1 MSSRMEHPTGRKIAL
16 SFASTNFLYLFI
28 QFFIFVYLPIY
39 LKDIGFLP
47 DRIGLL
53 IGVYSF
59 AMIPIIAPFG
69 IISDKF
75 SPKRLVQSGILLT
88 ALWIIGL
95 SFSRNFTGFFLSM
108 IVGGAGLTMFTV
120 SIQSLYYK
128 HISDS
133 SRGKKVGVFLMS
145 GFLGFSLGPITGG
158 FILKYYDMHVLF
170 ITAILLS
177 LVLFILSTTL
187 KDSSPIRSEFLEYKK
202 DINKPEMML
211 FLLLIMVLGT
221 HFGVEQTN
229 FPPLLKEKI
238 NLSSSQIGGVYGVVG
253 IWLGALILVIGHIF
267 DVKRNLFMLF
277 FWGLVVSGIFQALT
291 PLAWSFGSVL
301 TFRLFHT
308 VGDGLVI
315 MLNGIV
321 MSTIFPNKRLGG
333 NTGLLLS
340 VRAVGVTT
348 GALVC
353 GSLNRVFSSYSI
365 PFFLSGGSLVILS
378 LFLLSK
384 RRIFR
389 GVWQVKEKPV
399 VVIESIQE

>member
-1 MSSRMEHPTGRKIAL
+1 MTSKMGHPPGRKVAL

-28 QFFIFVYLPIY
+28 QFLVFVYLPIY

-59 AMIPIIAPFG
+59 AMIPMIAPFG

-88 ALWIIGL
+88 TLWIIGL
-95 SFSRNFTGFFLSM
+95 SFSRSFIGFFLSM

-158 FILKYYDMHVLF
+158 FILRYYDMHALF
-170 ITAILLS
+170 IAGILLT
-177 LVLFILSTTL
+177 LLLFILSTTI
-187 KDSSPIRSEFLEYKK
+187 KDSYPIRSEFLEYKN
-202 DINKPEMML
+202 DINKPEVIL
-211 FLLLIMVLGT
+211 FLLLVMVLGT

-229 FPPLLKEKI
+229 LPPLLKEKI

-267 DVKRNLFMLF
+267 DIKRNLFMLF
-277 FWGLVVSGIFQALT
+277 FWGLVISGVFQALT

-301 TFRLFHT
+301 AFRLFHT

-333 NTGLLLS
+333 NTGFLLA
-340 VRAVGVTT
+340 VRSVGVTT

-353 GSLNRVFSSYSI
+353 GSLNRVFSNYSV
-365 PFFLSGGSLVILS
+365 PFFLSGWALVILS

>member
-1 MSSRMEHPTGRKIAL
+1 MTSKMGHPPGRKVAL

-28 QFFIFVYLPIY
+28 QFLVFVYLPIY

-59 AMIPIIAPFG
+59 AMIPMIAPFG

-88 ALWIIGL
+88 TLWIIGL
-95 SFSRNFTGFFLSM
+95 SFSRSFIGFFLSM
-108 IVGGAGLTMFTV
+108 IVGGAGLTIFTV

-158 FILKYYDMHVLF
+158 FILRYYDMHALF
-170 ITAILLS
+170 IAGILLT
-177 LVLFILSTTL
+177 LLLFILSTTI
-187 KDSSPIRSEFLEYKK
+187 KDSYPIRSEFLEYKN
-202 DINKPEMML
+202 DINKPEVIL
-211 FLLLIMVLGT
+211 FLLLVMVLGT

-229 FPPLLKEKI
+229 LPPLLKEKI

-277 FWGLVVSGIFQALT
+277 FWGLVISGVFQALT

-301 TFRLFHT
+301 AFRLFHT

-333 NTGLLLS
+333 NTGFLLA
-340 VRAVGVTT
+340 VRSVGVTT

-365 PFFLSGGSLVILS
+365 PFFLSGWSLVILS

-384 RRIFR
+384 KRIFR

>member
-1 MSSRMEHPTGRKIAL
+1 MSHKKVAL

-28 QFFIFVYLPIY
+28 QFLVFVYLPIY

-59 AMIPIIAPFG
+59 AMIPMIAPFG

-75 SPKRLVQSGILLT
+75 SPRRLVQSGILLT
-88 ALWIIGL
+88 TLWLIGL
-95 SFSRNFTGFFLSM
+95 SFSRSFIGFFLSM
-108 IVGGAGLTMFTV
+108 IVGGAGLAIFTV

-158 FILKYYDMHVLF
+158 FILRYYDMHVLF
-170 ITAILLS
+170 ITAILLT
-177 LVLFILSTTL
+177 LLLFILSTTL

-211 FLLLIMVLGT
+211 FLLLVMVLGT

-238 NLSSSQIGGVYGVVG
+238 GLNTSQIGGVYGVVG

-267 DVKRNLFMLF
+267 DIKRNLFMLF
-277 FWGLVVSGIFQALT
+277 FWGLVVSGVFQVLT

-301 TFRLFHT
+301 AFRLFHT

-333 NTGLLLS
+333 NTGLLLA
-340 VRAVGVTT
+340 VRSVGVTA

-365 PFFLSGGSLVILS
+365 PFFLSGWSLVILS